1 MDIDVRAVY
10 RIVILDKIE
19 NGLTFIEMYEKVAK
33 LSTRMDSPSIAEKN
47 MIQVFQRCYKV
58 TRNDVHKEDADYLLY
73 NKRFNCLNNEEKI
86 RYKLKL
92 LKQLAAVP
100 SMPNMPHF
108 DPLNPAPLM
117 PFYSSQNREEFL
129 GDIEKLYS

>member
-1 MDIDVRAVY
+1 MKAVY

-19 NGLTFIEMYEKVAK
+19 NGLIFMETYEKVAK
-33 LSTRMDSPSIAEKN
+33 LSTRMDGPSIAEKN
-47 MIQVFQRCYKV
+47 MTAIFQRCYKV
-58 TRNDVHKEDADYLLY
+58 TRNDVHKEDPDYALY
-73 NKRFNCLNNEEKI
+73 NKRFNCLNDEEKI
-86 RYKLKL
+86 RYRLKL

-117 PFYSSQNREEFL
+117 PFYASQNREEFL
-129 GDIEKLYS
+129 ADVDKFYS